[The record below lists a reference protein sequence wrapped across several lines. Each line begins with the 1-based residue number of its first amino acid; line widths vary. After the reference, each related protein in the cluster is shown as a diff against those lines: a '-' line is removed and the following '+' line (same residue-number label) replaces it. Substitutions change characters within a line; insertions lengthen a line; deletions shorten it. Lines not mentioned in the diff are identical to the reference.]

1 MANKLETWA
10 LPRLQQLLDL
20 DEESLKQVITYAD
33 SLSGESAAEHLKNLL
48 GDGAKSLDFISGFN
62 LVRRQQQQQQQQQQI
77 PLPPSS
83 APASASTSTSAS
95 SNRPHAK
102 GKKKAN
108 IHALPP
114 RQVEGHGNTTGAY
127 QKRSEEDDYLARPAR
142 QRHKDQVADN
152 LALRQSRPDA
162 TQLPLITDSAKP
174 TTLPIT
180 AKPPPSAS
188 GPLISDSLSS
198 RKNATTTTK
207 GAMASSRT
215 ASPAAKTKINIS
227 GGTAM
232 HGASTALTD
241 LDSAIRSLE
250 VQTNPSLTPSAE
262 DDLRRKCNCMATRHP
277 LLDMAPN
284 CLNCGKIICVKE
296 GLAPCTFCKSPLLDQ
311 EDVLRVLRVLKDERK
326 SKSCAY
332 IHLILA
338 VLTYTFF

>member
-62 LVRRQQQQQQQQQQI
+62 LVRRQQQQQQTP
-77 PLPPSS
+77 PLS

-95 SNRPHAK
+95 ASSNRPYAK

-108 IHALPP
+108 IYALPP
-114 RQVEGHGNTTGAY
+114 RQVEGHGNTAGAY

-162 TQLPLITDSAKP
+162 TQLPLITDNAKP
-174 TTLPIT
+174 TNLPIT

-198 RKNATTTTK
+198 RKNATTTK

-326 SKSCAY
+326 SQSCAY

-338 VLTYTFF
+338 VLTYSFF

>member
-77 PLPPSS
+77 PPPSS
-83 APASASTSTSAS
+83 APASASTSTSAN

-114 RQVEGHGNTTGAY
+114 RQVEGHGNTAGAY

-198 RKNATTTTK
+198 RKNATTTK

-338 VLTYTFF
+338 VLTYSFF